1 LNTYFPEA
9 VVVPTHGKICV
20 FLANSAIILVAI
32 VFFLLAGKLRGKLY
46 EVR

>member
-9 VVVPTHGKICV
+9 VVGRTLGKICV
-20 FLANSAIILVAI
+20 FLVKSAIILVAI
-32 VFFLLAGKLRGKLY
+32 VPFLLAGKVRGKLY